1 MGLKGAVQGSGAEP
15 GRQGPRLRFIL
26 ARRKNKRNFMP
37 FYEYQCKSCGHTL
50 EAMQKINDSP
60 LRKCPHCGK
69 SQLTRLMSA
78 PVFRL
83 KGGGW
88 YETDFKGDQD
98 NKKNLAD
105 RPEVE
110 APKEETKPA
119 ADGKAAEPKAADGK
133 AADTGAKEAA
143 KPAEK
148 AGDKPTP
155 KAPAETPKKAASGG
169 MSRRGATAAPPKA
182 RAATPAKKAVK
193 KPVRK
198 AASKLKRRG

>member
-1 MGLKGAVQGSGAEP
+1 
-15 GRQGPRLRFIL
+15 
-26 ARRKNKRNFMP
+26 MP

-50 EAMQKINDSP
+50 EAMQKVNDSP
-60 LRKCPHCGK
+60 LKKCPDCGK

-105 RPEVE
+105 RPEAE
-110 APKEETKPA
+110 AAKDDKKPA
-119 ADGKAAEPKAADGK
+119 ADAKDAGGKEAVGKDAAGKADGK
-133 AADTGAKEAA
+133 DAA

-148 AGDKPTP
+148 AADKPTG
-155 KAPAETPKKAASGG
+155 KAAPTEPAKKPAGGG
-169 MSRRGATAAPPKA
+169 MSRRGATSAPA
-182 RAATPAKKAVK
+182 RPSPKKAVK
-193 KPVRK
+193 KPAKK
-198 AASKLKRRG
+198 ARRRG

>member
-1 MGLKGAVQGSGAEP
+1 
-15 GRQGPRLRFIL
+15 
-26 ARRKNKRNFMP
+26 MP

-50 EAMQKINDSP
+50 EAMQKVNDSP
-60 LRKCPHCGK
+60 LKKCPDCGK

-105 RPEVE
+105 RPE
-110 APKEETKPA
+110 AETAKDDKKPA
-119 ADGKAAEPKAADGK
+119 ADAKDAGGKEAVGKDAVGKDAAGKDGGGK
-133 AADTGAKEAA
+133 DAA

-148 AGDKPTP
+148 AADKPTE
-155 KAPAETPKKAASGG
+155 KAAPAESAKKPAGAG
-169 MSRRGATAAPPKA
+169 MSRRGASA
-182 RAATPAKKAVK
+182 RPSPKKAVK
-193 KPVRK
+193 KRAAK
-198 AASKLKRRG
+198 ARRRG